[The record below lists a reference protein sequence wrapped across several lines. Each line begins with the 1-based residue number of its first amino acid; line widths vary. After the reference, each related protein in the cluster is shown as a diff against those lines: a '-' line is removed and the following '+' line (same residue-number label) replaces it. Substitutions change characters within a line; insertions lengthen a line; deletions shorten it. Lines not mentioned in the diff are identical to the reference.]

1 MTTSTPAHS
10 AASTPLR
17 LLVVGGAGY
26 IGSHMVKHL
35 LRRGCDVVTFDNL
48 STGHRDAVLGGEFVL
63 GDLADRAALDAL
75 FSQYQFDAVF
85 HFASFIQVGESVKEP
100 AKYYANNV
108 VNTLKLLDAMVA
120 HGVGRFVFS
129 STAAV
134 YGEPAYTPIDEAHP
148 KQPINPYGKTK
159 WMVEQILEDY
169 DRAYGLRSIA
179 LRYFN
184 AAGADPEGQLGER
197 HDPETHLIPLVLQA
211 ASGRRPHISVFGRDY
226 DTPDGTC
233 IRDYIHVTDLAD
245 AHWLA
250 LDRLMQGAG
259 SAAYNLGNGN
269 GFSVQ
274 QVIDTAASVTGRPI
288 PVVDAPRRE
297 GDPARLVAESAAA
310 RKGLGWQP
318 ARDDLATII
327 ADAWRWECK
336 VGPETS
342 AEPSRLR
349 A

>member
-1 MTTSTPAHS
+1 
-10 AASTPLR
+10 
-17 LLVVGGAGY
+17 
-26 IGSHMVKHL
+26 
-35 LRRGCDVVTFDNL
+35 
-48 STGHRDAVLGGEFVL
+48 
-63 GDLADRAALDAL
+63 
-75 FSQYQFDAVF
+75 VF

-233 IRDYIHVTDLAD
+233 IRDYIHVADLAD

-250 LDRLMQGAG
+250 LDKLMQGAA

-274 QVIDTAASVTGRPI
+274 QVIDTAASVTGRAI

-297 GDPARLVAESAAA
+297 GDPARLVADSTAA
-310 RKGLGWQP
+310 RQALNWQP
-318 ARDDLATII
+318 TRFDLESII
-327 ADAWRWECK
+327 EDAWKWECREMTPTEL
-336 VGPETS
+336 VEPQRREETPGKTPACNKPAPLPFDS
-342 AEPSRLR
+342 MDYDKQPSEAEGK
-349 A
+349 

>member
-1 MTTSTPAHS
+1 MTTTPANS
-10 AASTPLR
+10 ATSIPRR
-17 LLVVGGAGY
+17 LLVGGGAGY

-48 STGHRDAVLGGEFVL
+48 STGHRDAVLGSEFVL
-63 GDLADRAALDAL
+63 GDLADRDALAAL
-75 FSQYQFDAVF
+75 FSQYKFDAVF
-85 HFASFIQVGESVKEP
+85 HFASFIHVGESVKEP

-120 HGVGRFVFS
+120 HGVRRFVFS

-148 KQPINPYGKTK
+148 NLPINPYGKTK
-159 WMVEQILEDY
+159 WTVEQILEDY
-169 DRAYGLRSIA
+169 DRAYDLKSIA

-184 AAGADPEGQLGER
+184 ADGADPEGQLGEC

-211 ASGRRPHISVFGRDY
+211 ASGRRPHISVFGGDY

-233 IRDYIHVTDLAD
+233 IRDYIHVSNLTD

-250 LDRLMQGAG
+250 LDKLMQGAD
-259 SAAYNLGNGN
+259 SAAYNLGNGK
-269 GFSVQ
+269 GLSVQ
-274 QVIDTAASVTGRPI
+274 EVIDTAVKVTGRTI
-288 PVVDAPRRE
+288 PVVDAPRRD
-297 GDPARLVAESAAA
+297 GDPARLVADSAAA
-310 RKGLGWQP
+310 RQALNWQP
-318 ARDDLATII
+318 ARFNLESII
-327 ADAWRWECK
+327 EDAWKWECK
-336 VGPETS
+336 VC
-342 AEPSRLR
+342 APSLVESHQLR

>member
-1 MTTSTPAHS
+1 MTQPTPAS
-10 AASTPLR
+10 PLC

-26 IGSHMVKHL
+26 IGSHMVKRL
-35 LRRGCDVVTFDNL
+35 LRQGCDVVTFDNI

-63 GDLADRAALDAL
+63 GDLADRDALDAL
-75 FSQYQFDAVF
+75 FSQHAFNAVF

-108 VNTLKLLDAMVA
+108 VNTLNLLDTMVA

-148 KQPINPYGKTK
+148 KQPISPYGKTK

-169 DRAYGLRSIA
+169 DRAYGLKSIA

-184 AAGADPEGQLGER
+184 SAGADHEGQLGER
-197 HDPETHLIPLVLQA
+197 HDPETHLIPLVLQT

-226 DTPDGTC
+226 DTPDSTF
-233 IRDYIHVTDLAD
+233 IRDYIHVSDLAD

-250 LDRLMQGAG
+250 LEKLMQGG
-259 SAAYNLGNGN
+259 NSAAYNLGNGN
-269 GFSVQ
+269 GFPVR
-274 QVIDTAASVTGRPI
+274 QVIDTAACVTGRPV
-288 PVVDAPRRE
+288 PVVDAPRRD
-297 GDPARLVAESAAA
+297 GDPARLVADSSAARQA
-310 RKGLGWQP
+310 LNWQP
-318 ARDDLATII
+318 DRFDLETII
-327 ADAWRWECK
+327 EDAWKWEEK
-336 VGPETS
+336 TAARP
-342 AEPSRLR
+342 AY